1 METEKMTF
9 SSNVLSIECN
19 GPVGTLWLDRP
30 EKRNAMSQEMWTG
43 FPAAISELGNNPDI
57 RAVIIAGRGKSFC
70 AGLDISSLGDTMDQ
84 SVPPSGAVANLR
96 QMEVTR
102 SFQDGITAIAKCPV
116 PVIAAVHSHCVGAGI
131 DLITACDIRIA
142 SADAIFSVR
151 ETRIGIVADV
161 GTLQRLPEIVSP
173 GHVAELAYTGKDF
186 DAAHAEKIGLVNDV
200 YPDVEAVQ
208 AAALKLATD
217 IAGNP
222 PLAVR
227 GTKFI
232 LQQSENLTKEQSL
245 LLNGLWTLATS
256 LNSNDFLEAVGAFM
270 EKRDPNFT
278 GT

>member
-1 METEKMTF
+1 MTF

-57 RAVIIAGRGKSFC
+57 RAVVIAGRGKSFC
-70 AGLDISSLGDTMDQ
+70 AGLDISSLGDAMDQ
-84 SVPPSGAVANLR
+84 SVPPSGAIANLR

-131 DLITACDIRIA
+131 DLITACDIRLA
-142 SADAIFSVR
+142 SADSIFSVR

-186 DAAHAEKIGLVNDV
+186 DAAHAERIGLVNDV

-208 AAALKLATD
+208 AAALKLATE
-217 IAGNP
+217 IAANP

-245 LLNGLWTLATS
+245 MLNGLWTLATS

>member
-1 METEKMTF
+1 MTF
-9 SSNVLSIECN
+9 SSNVLSIESN

-131 DLITACDIRIA
+131 DLITACDIRLA

>member
-1 METEKMTF
+1 MTF

-43 FPAAISELGNNPDI
+43 FPAAISELGNNSDI
-57 RAVIIAGRGKSFC
+57 RAVVIAGRGKSFC
-70 AGLDISSLGDTMDQ
+70 AGLDISSLGETMDQ
-84 SVPPSGAVANLR
+84 SVPPSGAIANLR

-131 DLITACDIRIA
+131 DLITACDIRLA
-142 SADAIFSVR
+142 SADSIFSVR

-186 DAAHAEKIGLVNDV
+186 DAAHAERIGLVNDV

-208 AAALKLATD
+208 AAALKLATE
-217 IAGNP
+217 IAANP

-245 LLNGLWTLATS
+245 MLNGLWTLATS

-270 EKRDPNFT
+270 EKREPNFT

>member
-9 SSNVLSIECN
+9 SSNVLSIESN

-131 DLITACDIRIA
+131 DLITACDIRLA